1 MRFHPLALILLLPLC
16 GFGTCSK
23 KPEQPKLPEVVRL
36 TVEKLVPVDARLTK
50 PCPTKR
56 AESRTVE
63 AVVEAYN
70 ANLETLQDCDSR
82 MGEIRRLGEGKTQ
95 P

>member
-36 TVEKLVPVDARLTK
+36 TVEKSVPVDARLTK

-70 ANLETLQDCDSR
+70 ANLETLQDCNNR
-82 MGEIRRLGEGKTQ
+82 MGEIRALGR
-95 P
+95 